1 MASKTVWIA
10 VAVVIVVIA
19 AVAALMYRPATPSQ
33 PTATSPTPTSA
44 APSGTSTTQAT
55 TTQTSTSTT
64 VKVITIGA
72 EVPLSGSLQFM
83 GTSGQ
88 CAIQLAVQDA
98 NKMFADKGIQFQ
110 LVVQDSAC
118 DPNLALQKLQTLYSQ
133 GIRFVV
139 GLTCSSELSAVKNF
153 AEQNHI
159 LITSISTS
167 PLLAVPKPYL
177 FRLPPTDNAQARALV
192 ALMHMLG
199 IKRIVIVY
207 RSD

>member
-19 AVAALMYRPATPSQ
+19 AVAALMYRPAAPSQ
-33 PTATSPTPTSA
+33 PTATSHTPTSA
-44 APSGTSTTQAT
+44 APSSTSTTQAT
-55 TTQTSTSTT
+55 TSTT

-118 DPNLALQKLQTLYSQ
+118 DPNTALQKLQTLYSQ

-177 FRLPPTDNAQARALV
+177 FRLPPTDNAQARVLV
-192 ALMHMLG
+192 ALMHM
-199 IKRIVIVY
+199 
-207 RSD
+207 